1 MRPSVTIS
9 GLSIWTGTGRINSQR
24 IGNERSGR
32 MVHSKKLVDGVRR
45 GPQERIRVCKVIEE
59 GYRNAKRTRG
69 ERKRKRE
76 EE

>member
-1 MRPSVTIS
+1 
-9 GLSIWTGTGRINSQR
+9 
-24 IGNERSGR
+24 